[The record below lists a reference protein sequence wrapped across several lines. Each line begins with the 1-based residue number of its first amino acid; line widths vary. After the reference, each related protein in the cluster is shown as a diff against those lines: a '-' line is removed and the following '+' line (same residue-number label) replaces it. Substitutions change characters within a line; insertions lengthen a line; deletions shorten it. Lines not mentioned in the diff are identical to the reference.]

1 MQALALVL
9 KAYCFLI
16 SILHKAYSGG
26 MIILPHPPPLPQKK
40 KKKKIEVFSN
50 AFNLCF
56 SQRESVGALMIIAVI
71 FGVWAW

>member
-1 MQALALVL
+1 MMQALALVL

-26 MIILPHPPPLPQKK
+26 MIILPPPPQ
-40 KKKKIEVFSN
+40 KKKIEVFSN

>member
-1 MQALALVL
+1 MMQALALVL

-26 MIILPHPPPLPQKK
+26 MIILPPPTPKK
-40 KKKKIEVFSN
+40 KEVFSN

>member
-26 MIILPHPPPLPQKK
+26 MIILPPPPKK
-40 KKKKIEVFSN
+40 K
-50 AFNLCF
+50 NLKFFLMLLICVLA
-56 SQRESVGALMIIAVI
+56 RENQWEHL
-71 FGVWAW
+71 WL